1 MSATTVYLPGF
12 SDPIHDAQR
21 TFRAL
26 LNAQAR
32 PGTLNL
38 VTAEISSP
46 EGLNP
51 ACAAACLTLW
61 DLEVQVWLQPS
72 FSPQVRAWL
81 SFHTGCQF
89 VTETEEADFALIADL
104 TEMPELSDF
113 YWGTAEQPETST
125 TLLIQIASWQ
135 SGQPVTLT
143 GSGILDRQAIAP
155 QLPYRFWDDWE
166 QNRQAYPLGVDV
178 FCFTQDT
185 VMGLPRT
192 VNAEVRNGLRCC

>member
-1 MSATTVYLPGF
+1 MSVATVYLPGF

-26 LNAQAR
+26 LKAHAR
-32 PGTLNL
+32 PGMLQAI
-38 VTAEISSP
+38 TAEISPP

-61 DLEVQVWLQPS
+61 DLDVQVWLQPS

-81 SFHTGCQF
+81 SFHTGCRF
-89 VTETEEADFALIADL
+89 VAETKEADFAFIADVA
-104 TEMPELSDF
+104 EMPKLSDF
-113 YWGTAEQPETST
+113 HWGTAEQPETST
-125 TLLIQIASWQ
+125 TLLIQIAGWQ

-143 GSGILDRQAIAP
+143 GAGILDRQAIAP
-155 QLPYRFWDDWE
+155 QLPRRFWDGWE
-166 QNRQAYPLGVDV
+166 QNYQAYPFGVDV
-178 FCFTQDT
+178 FCFTQDA

-192 VNAEVRNGLRCC
+192 VKAEVRE